1 MHPPTLWRREQR
13 AAAPVVPIHLCRRC
27 LLAPPQGPAEEV
39 VLESV
44 PLEPGAMRREE
55 LDSRISWQIND
66 LYKFFSQLY
75 DKDQGEIA

>member
-1 MHPPTLWRREQR
+1 
-13 AAAPVVPIHLCRRC
+13 
-27 LLAPPQGPAEEV
+27 V